1 VPEKITSLAP
11 VSRRGFLQSCAAA
24 ALVSVPVL
32 KSWAEAS
39 HRGPAQRTL
48 SMDRNWIFGGK
59 LQPAALEPGFADAA
73 LPRVT
78 LPHCVTPLSWQNWDP
93 ATWQDVW
100 LYRRHFT
107 VPPDLK
113 DLRLFLHFDRVMA
126 ATTPVVNGHSLPQHL
141 GGFLPFE
148 YEITDIVND
157 HDNVLAVAVDS
168 RFLQVPPAGSPR
180 GPAACDYLL
189 PGGIS
194 GSVSL
199 RAVPRMFLSD
209 VFAKPVDVLHANRR
223 VEVTC
228 RIDAGSDSARAAAY
242 PLPAA
247 VRIEA
252 TLRQGVRTVATVTK
266 SAKLEKTGQEVNL
279 TLGNLGNIQ
288 LWSPENPHL
297 YDLVVTLFVDN
308 RPLHNYATRI
318 GFREARFDVDGFFL
332 NGKQTRLFGLDRH
345 ELYPYVGFSAPDRL
359 LRRDAEIV
367 RRDFNCNS
375 VRCSHYPQSE
385 AFLDACDELGL
396 MVWEEPPGWQYIGDE
411 SWQEFAIHDVEAMVR
426 RDRNHASIIIWGV
439 RINESHNDPALYER
453 TSAVAKSLD
462 GSRPTSGSMTVHSTE
477 NWHED
482 VYAYDEYR
490 SAPDGSVNISEPLP
504 GVPYM
509 LAEVVGQFHY
519 GGKGFGNKY
528 RRAADPAL
536 QSQQA
541 LFHAQAHDRAAAF
554 PRFAGVI
561 AWCAFDYG
569 SLMNAYQA
577 VKCPGVAD
585 VFRIPKLGAAFY
597 LAQADPS
604 VRPVIEPDF
613 YWDFGPNTPN
623 GPGEHAAIFS
633 NCDRLE
639 LFIDGKPH
647 AVLHPDRASFPHLKY
662 PPFFADLKLDSAAKP
677 ELRIDGFVGSARVL
691 SRSFSADSSADRL
704 WLHADDAELRA
715 DGSDAT
721 RLAFRAVDKFGA
733 PRPFV
738 AGEVSFT
745 IEGPGTIVGDNPFQL
760 ADSGGAGAVWI
771 RTIPGRAGVITV
783 AAKHS
788 LLGSKRAQ
796 IQARQDASTLE
807 LL

>member
-1 VPEKITSLAP
+1 
-11 VSRRGFLQSCAAA
+11 
-24 ALVSVPVL
+24 L
-32 KSWAEAS
+32 KSWGATS
-39 HRGPAQRTL
+39 HRGPAQHTL
-48 SMDRNWIFGGK
+48 SLDRNWLFGGK

-73 LPRVT
+73 LPHIT
-78 LPHCVTPLSWQNWDP
+78 LPHCVTPLSWQNWNP
-93 ATWQDVW
+93 ASWQDVW

-107 VPPDLK
+107 VPPELK
-113 DLRLFLHFDRVMA
+113 NLRLFLHFDRVMA
-126 ATTPVVNGHSLPQHL
+126 AATPVVNGHSLPQHL

-148 YEITDIVND
+148 YEITDLVND

-168 RFLQVPPAGSPR
+168 RFLNVPPAGSPK
-180 GPAACDYLL
+180 GPPAVDYLL

-194 GSVSL
+194 GSVTL
-199 RAVPRMFLSD
+199 RAVPHFFLSD
-209 VFAKPVDVLHANRR
+209 VFAKPVDVLNANRK
-223 VEVTC
+223 VEIAC
-228 RIDAGSDSARAAAY
+228 RIDAGSATGHATTAHS
-242 PLPAA
+242 LPTN
-247 VRIEA
+247 VRLEA
-252 TLRQGVRTVATVTK
+252 ILRQGARAIATV
-266 SAKLEKTGQEVNL
+266 SENAKLETSQQDVNL
-279 TLGNLGNIQ
+279 TLTHLGNVQ

-297 YDLVVTLFVDN
+297 YDLVVTLFVDSH
-308 RPLHNYATRI
+308 PLHNYATRI

-332 NGKQTRLFGLDRH
+332 NGRQTRLFGLDRH
-345 ELYPYVGFSAPDRL
+345 ELYPYLGFSAPARL
-359 LRRDAEIV
+359 LRRDAEIL

-411 SWQEFAIHDVEAMVR
+411 SWQDLAIHDVEAMVR

-453 TSAVAKSLD
+453 TSALAKSLD

-490 SAPDGSVNISEPLP
+490 NAPNGSVNISEPLP
-504 GVPYM
+504 GIPYM

-519 GGKGFGNKY
+519 GGKGFDNKY

-561 AWCAFDYG
+561 GWCAFDYG

-577 VKCPGVAD
+577 VKCPGIAD

-597 LAQADPS
+597 LTQVDPS

-613 YWDFGPNTPN
+613 YWDFGSNMPN
-623 GPGEHAAIFS
+623 GPGEHTAIFS

-647 AVLHPDRASFPHLKY
+647 AVLHPDRASFPHLKH
-662 PPFFADLKLDSAAKP
+662 PPFFADLKLDGTAKP
-677 ELRIDGFVGSARVL
+677 ELRIDGFVGYARVL
-691 SRSFSADSSADRL
+691 SRSFSSDNSTDRVA
-704 WLHADDAELRA
+704 LHADDAELRA

-721 RLAFRAVDKFGA
+721 RLAFQAVDKFGA
-733 PRPFV
+733 PRPF
-738 AGEVSFT
+738 ATGEVSLV
-745 IEGPGTIVGDNPFQL
+745 INGPGVIVGDNPFQL
-760 ADSGGAGAVWI
+760 ADNGGAGAVWI
-771 RTIPGRAGVITV
+771 RTIPGRPGFITV
-783 AAKHS
+783 QANHS
-788 LLGSKRAQ
+788 LLGAGSVQ
-796 IQARQDASTLE
+796 IQARAVTSILE